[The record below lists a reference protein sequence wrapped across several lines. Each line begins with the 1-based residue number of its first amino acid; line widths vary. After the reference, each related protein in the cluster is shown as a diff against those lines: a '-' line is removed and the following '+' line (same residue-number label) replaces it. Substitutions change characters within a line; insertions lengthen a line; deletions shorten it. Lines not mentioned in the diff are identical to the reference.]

1 MKINEFAIIE
11 SDVQEAPIGMLK
23 RAATGLAGFFSSSQA
38 AESKVQ
44 SAINAMYKEYKNF
57 YTPTPEGKP
66 TGENL
71 KAFIIGT
78 GYPLE
83 KKYKD
88 LTGLYTQVEKAK
100 KMRATKPNAVDPEAE
115 KDQEQQQQGGDNRIE
130 FPTPDEIK
138 QYAGMYE
145 ALAIQ
150 ADTVLNKQQ
159 VEDIIEFIVR
169 DSFQD
174 DRIKDLAPGA
184 YTQKLRTLN
193 KKKEKEQQ
201 AQKQQSQSQTGDEF
215 VQGDDGVYRFQ

>member
-1 MKINEFAIIE
+1 
-11 SDVQEAPIGMLK
+11 
-23 RAATGLAGFFSSSQA
+23 
-38 AESKVQ
+38 
-44 SAINAMYKEYKNF
+44 
-57 YTPTPEGKP
+57 
-66 TGENL
+66 
-71 KAFIIGT
+71 
-78 GYPLE
+78 
-83 KKYKD
+83 
-88 LTGLYTQVEKAK
+88 
-100 KMRATKPNAVDPEAE
+100 
-115 KDQEQQQQGGDNRIE
+115 
-130 FPTPDEIK
+130 
-138 QYAGMYE
+138 MYE